1 MRIYV
6 CFFNDII
13 GKINKYYVGDVIF
26 GIWLIEIL
34 FIICCIS
41 VGGFSFFWKNEKK
54 LELLIFV

>member
-6 CFFNDII
+6 CFFNEII
-13 GKINKYYVGDVIF
+13 GKINKYYIGDVIF

-34 FIICCIS
+34 FIICCVS

-54 LELLIFV
+54 G